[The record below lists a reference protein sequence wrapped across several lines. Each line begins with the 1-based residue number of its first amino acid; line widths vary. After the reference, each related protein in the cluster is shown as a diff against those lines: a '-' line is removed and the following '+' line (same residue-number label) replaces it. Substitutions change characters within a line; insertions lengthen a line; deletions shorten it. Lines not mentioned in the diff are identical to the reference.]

1 MIPLNHIV
9 SASDYF
15 LLMCFSKQVP
25 HLITHKKSF
34 RDEDA
39 NITEINKLF
48 GEDIWGI
55 VLGYYEAAG
64 RDTGIT
70 SIVYNTGFTR
80 IFQYLQYWY
89 RYW

>member
-70 SIVYNTGFTR
+70 SILPESSSIRNTGTDTGK
-80 IFQYLQYWY
+80 Y
-89 RYW
+89 